1 MTDAMSEKQA
11 FEALNLDLIEDVNDL
26 KDLHDGES
34 ADIIAFTR
42 VMIDRLTEDGDWE
55 DGESFDYR
63 AKDIQINGYSLSQDE
78 DSLLVIVSEYHTQ
91 TPTVLLKATQIDKA
105 YTRALNFV
113 RKCMIEDYFN
123 SIYSQSPALDLAL
136 ILKEKESSLTSIR
149 ICFLTNGRI
158 PQFDRGVDK
167 INNATI
173 TFEAWDIVRLHRLVS
188 SGRGHEHVEID
199 FKEQFGV
206 LLPCLKVPCDN
217 SEYSACLT
225 YLPGDVLAGLYQSYG
240 ARLLE
245 KNVRAFLQAKGKVN
259 RGIRDT
265 IKNEPYMFMAY
276 NNGISITAKS
286 IEYDVDDYGRDCI
299 RKIFDLQIVNGG
311 QTTAS
316 LLFSKKTDGSDLSKI
331 FVQAKISVVLD
342 DDKID
347 EVVSNISRFSNSQNK
362 VSDADFDANSK
373 FHVMLQDFSR
383 KIWAPDASS
392 MWFYERARGQ
402 YADEKAKCTTPK
414 SKRDFIKKYPS
425 QQKFTKTDLAKY
437 INTWEQLP
445 YYVSRGNEKN
455 FRQFTIR
462 LMEMR
467 NFIPDELFYKRLI
480 AKAIIFK
487 SAEKIVSAQGVHGY
501 RANVVAYTIALLLH
515 KTECRINLDQIW
527 KEQRISNSLAAVI
540 DSLSKSVRE
549 RILADAAGKNVT
561 EWCKREKCWESV
573 LQLDVEVSGDL
584 DAELLTSTGRIPN
597 MFDDTELTA
606 EQQSQIDATKAVS
619 AEKWKEISV
628 WGKQTDRLT
637 AWQRSFAFSIGRQL
651 GLGKEPTAKQA
662 KYAVEIINLVKKA
675 GFKLK

>member
-1 MTDAMSEKQA
+1 MTDAMLEKQA

-136 ILKEKESSLTSIR
+136 ILKEKASSLTSIR

-383 KIWAPDASS
+383 KIWTPDASS

-515 KTECRINLDQIW
+515 KIECRINLDQIW

-540 DSLSKSVRE
+540 DSLSKLVRE

-573 LQLDVEVSGDL
+573 LQLDVEVSDDL

-606 EQQSQIDATKAVS
+606 EQQSQIESTKAVS

-651 GLGKEPTAKQA
+651 GLGKDPTAKQA
-662 KYAVEIINLVKKA
+662 KYAVEIINLVKKS
-675 GFKLK
+675 GFKFK

>member
-1 MTDAMSEKQA
+1 MTDAMIEKQA

-78 DSLLVIVSEYHTQ
+78 DSLFVIVSEYHTQ
-91 TPTVLLKATQIDKA
+91 TPSILLKAIQVDKA

-113 RKCMIEDYFN
+113 RKCMLEDYFN
-123 SIYSQSPALDLAL
+123 SIHSQSPALDLAL
-136 ILKEKESSLTSIR
+136 ILKEKASSLTSIR

-158 PQFDRGVDK
+158 PQFDRGSDK

-383 KIWAPDASS
+383 KIWTPDASS

-549 RILADAAGKNVT
+549 RILTDAAGKNVT

-573 LQLDVEVSGDL
+573 LQLDVEVSDDL

-606 EQQSQIDATKAVS
+606 EQQSQIESTKAVS

-651 GLGKEPTAKQA
+651 GLGKDPTAKQA
-662 KYAVEIINLVKKA
+662 KYAVEIINLVKKS
-675 GFKLK
+675 GFKFK

>member
-1 MTDAMSEKQA
+1 MTDTMAEKQA
-11 FEALNLDLIEDVNDL
+11 FEALNLDIIEDVGDI

-34 ADIIAFTR
+34 ADIIAFSR

-55 DGESFDYR
+55 DGEAFDYK
-63 AKDIQINGYSLSQDE
+63 AKNIQVNGYSLSQE
-78 DSLLVIVSEYHTQ
+78 DSLLVIVSEYRAQ
-91 TPTVLLKATQIDKA
+91 TPTSLLKAIQIDKA

-113 RKCMIEDYFN
+113 RKCMQEDYFN
-123 SIYSQSPALDLAL
+123 CINSQSPALDLAL
-136 ILKEKESSLTSIR
+136 MLKEKATTLTSVR
-149 ICFLTNGRI
+149 ICFLTNGRA
-158 PQFDRGVDK
+158 PQFDRGVDQ
-167 INNATI
+167 INSAVVS
-173 TFEAWDIVRLHRLVS
+173 FETWDIIRLYRLVS

-199 FKEQFGV
+199 FKEQFGM

-259 RGIRDT
+259 RKIRDT
-265 IKNEPYMFMAY
+265 IKNEPHMFMAY
-276 NNGISITAKS
+276 NNGISITAKGV
-286 IEYDVDDYGRDCI
+286 EFDVDDYGRDCI
-299 RKIFDLQIVNGG
+299 RKIDDLQIVNGG

-342 DDKID
+342 DAKID

-383 KIWAPDASS
+383 KIWIPDASS

-414 SKRDFIKKYPS
+414 SKRDFSKKYPS

-445 YYVSRGNEKN
+445 FFVSRGNEKN

-462 LMEMR
+462 LMEMH
-467 NFIPDELFYKRLI
+467 NFIPDEIFYKRLI

-487 SAEKIVSAQGVHGY
+487 STEKIVSAQGVHGY
-501 RANVVAYTIALLLH
+501 RANIVAYTIALLLY

-527 KEQRISNSLAAVI
+527 KEQTISNSLAAVI
-540 DSLSKSVRE
+540 NSLAHSVRA
-549 RILADAAGKNVT
+549 RILKDAEGKNVT
-561 EWCKREKCWESV
+561 EWCKREKCWESI
-573 LQLDVEVSGDL
+573 LKLDDDILGNL
-584 DAELLTSTGRIPN
+584 DSELLANNGKIPN
-597 MFDDTELTA
+597 MFEDA
-606 EQQSQIDATKAVS
+606 VISKEQQEQIDAVKAVS
-619 AEKWKEISV
+619 ADDWKKISA

-637 AWQRSFAFSIGRQL
+637 AWQRSFAFSIGRQMAI
-651 GLGKEPTAKQA
+651 GKIPTAKQA
-662 KYAVEIINLVKKA
+662 KFAVEILKLVKKA

>member
-1 MTDAMSEKQA
+1 MTDAMIEKQA

-78 DSLLVIVSEYHTQ
+78 DSLLVIVSEYLTQ

-383 KIWAPDASS
+383 KIWTPDASS

-414 SKRDFIKKYPS
+414 SKRDFLKKYPS

-628 WGKQTDRLT
+628 WGKQTVRL
-637 AWQRSFAFSIGRQL
+637 S
-651 GLGKEPTAKQA
+651 KQST
-662 KYAVEIINLVKKA
+662 L
-675 GFKLK
+675 

>member
-383 KIWAPDASS
+383 KIWTPDASS

>member
-1 MTDAMSEKQA
+1 MTDAMLEKQA

-105 YTRALNFV
+105 YTRVLNFV

-316 LLFSKKTDGSDLSKI
+316 LLFSKKTDASDLSKI

-383 KIWAPDASS
+383 KIWTPDASS

-573 LQLDVEVSGDL
+573 LQIDVEVSGDL

-662 KYAVEIINLVKKA
+662 KYAVEIINLVKKS

>member
-1 MTDAMSEKQA
+1 MTDAMVEKQA
-11 FEALNLDLIEDVNDL
+11 YEALNLDIIEDVNDL

-55 DGESFDYR
+55 DGEAFEYK
-63 AKDIQINGYSLSQDE
+63 AKDIQVNGYSLLQDE
-78 DSLLVIVSEYHTQ
+78 DALLIIVSEYHTQ
-91 TPTVLLKATQIDKA
+91 TPTILLKASQIDKA

-113 RKCMIEDYFN
+113 RKCMVEDYFN
-123 SIYSQSPALDLAL
+123 GIHSQSPALDLAL
-136 ILKEKESSLTSIR
+136 ILKEKASSLTSIR

-158 PQFDRGVDK
+158 PQFDRGSDT

-173 TFEAWDIVRLHRLVS
+173 TFETWDIIRFHRLVS

-199 FKEQFGV
+199 FKERFGV

-299 RKIFDLQIVNGG
+299 KKICDLQIVNGG

-342 DDKID
+342 DDKVD

-383 KIWAPDASS
+383 KIWTPDASS

-467 NFIPDELFYKRLI
+467 NFIPDEIFYKRLI

-501 RANVVAYTIALLLH
+501 RANIVAYTIALLLH

-527 KEQRISNSLAAVI
+527 KEQRVSNSLAAVI
-540 DSLSKSVRE
+540 NSLSQSVRN

-561 EWCKREKCWESV
+561 EWCKREKCWESI
-573 LQLDVEVSGDL
+573 LSLSDEVSGDL
-584 DAELLTSTGRIPN
+584 DEELLAKTGRIPN

-606 EQQSQIDATKAVS
+606 EQLRQIEAIEAIAAD
-619 AEKWKEISV
+619 KWKEISV

-651 GLGKEPTAKQA
+651 AIGKKISAKQA
-662 KYAVEIINLVKKA
+662 KYAVEILELVRKS
-675 GFKLK
+675 GFKVK

>member
-1 MTDAMSEKQA
+1 MTDAMLEKQA

-78 DSLLVIVSEYHTQ
+78 DSLLVIVSEYLTQ

-136 ILKEKESSLTSIR
+136 ILKEKASSLTSIR

-383 KIWAPDASS
+383 KIWTPDASS

-573 LQLDVEVSGDL
+573 LQIDVEVSGDL

>member
-1 MTDAMSEKQA
+1 MTDAMLEKQA

-383 KIWAPDASS
+383 KIWTPDASS

-573 LQLDVEVSGDL
+573 LQIDVEVSGDL

-662 KYAVEIINLVKKA
+662 KYAVEIINLVKKS

>member
-1 MTDAMSEKQA
+1 MTDAMLEKQA

-91 TPTVLLKATQIDKA
+91 TPTVLLKAMQIDKA

-136 ILKEKESSLTSIR
+136 ILKEKASSLTSIR

-173 TFEAWDIVRLHRLVS
+173 TFEAWDIVRFHRLVS

-225 YLPGDVLAGLYQSYG
+225 YLPGGVLAGLYQSYG

-383 KIWAPDASS
+383 KIWTPDASS

-402 YADEKAKCTTPK
+402 YADEKAKCTTPR
-414 SKRDFIKKYPS
+414 SKRDFLKKYPS

-467 NFIPDELFYKRLI
+467 NFIPDELFYKRMI

-487 SAEKIVSAQGVHGY
+487 SAEKIVSAQGVNGY

>member
-1 MTDAMSEKQA
+1 MTDAMIEKQA

-63 AKDIQINGYSLSQDE
+63 AKDIQTNGYSLSQDE
-78 DSLLVIVSEYHTQ
+78 DSLLVIVSEYHAQ
-91 TPTVLLKATQIDKA
+91 TPTILLKATQIDKA

-113 RKCMIEDYFN
+113 RKCMLEDYFN
-123 SIYSQSPALDLAL
+123 SIHSQSPALDLAL
-136 ILKEKESSLTSIR
+136 ILKEKASSLTSIR

-158 PQFDRGVDK
+158 PQFERGEDK
-167 INNATI
+167 INSATI

-383 KIWAPDASS
+383 KIWTPDASS

-540 DSLSKSVRE
+540 DSLSKLVRE

-573 LQLDVEVSGDL
+573 LQLDVEVSDDL

-606 EQQSQIDATKAVS
+606 EQQSQIEATKAVS

-662 KYAVEIINLVKKA
+662 KYAVEIISLVKKA

>member
-1 MTDAMSEKQA
+1 MTDAMIEKQA

-78 DSLLVIVSEYHTQ
+78 DSLFVIVSEYHTQ
-91 TPTVLLKATQIDKA
+91 TPTILLKAIQIDKA

-113 RKCMIEDYFN
+113 RKCMLEDYFN
-123 SIYSQSPALDLAL
+123 SIHSQSPALDLAL
-136 ILKEKESSLTSIR
+136 ILKEKASSLTSIR

-158 PQFDRGVDK
+158 PQFDRGSDK

-383 KIWAPDASS
+383 KIWTPDASS

-549 RILADAAGKNVT
+549 RILTDAAGKNVT

-573 LQLDVEVSGDL
+573 LQLDVEVSDDL

-606 EQQSQIDATKAVS
+606 EQQSQIESTKAVS

-651 GLGKEPTAKQA
+651 GLGKDPTAKQA
-662 KYAVEIINLVKKA
+662 KYAVEIINLVKKS
-675 GFKLK
+675 GFKFK

>member
-1 MTDAMSEKQA
+1 MTDAMLEKQA

-26 KDLHDGES
+26 KDPHDGES

-78 DSLLVIVSEYHTQ
+78 GSLLVIVSEYHTQ
-91 TPTVLLKATQIDKA
+91 TPTVLLKAMQIDKA

-136 ILKEKESSLTSIR
+136 ILKEKASSLTSIR

-383 KIWAPDASS
+383 KIWTPDASS

-414 SKRDFIKKYPS
+414 SKRDFLKKYPS

-467 NFIPDELFYKRLI
+467 NFIPDELFYKRMI

-527 KEQRISNSLAAVI
+527 KEQRVSNSLAAVI

-597 MFDDTELTA
+597 MFDDTELTE
-606 EQQSQIDATKAVS
+606 EQQSQIDAAKAVS

>member
-1 MTDAMSEKQA
+1 MTDAMLEKQA

-136 ILKEKESSLTSIR
+136 ILKEKASSLTSIR